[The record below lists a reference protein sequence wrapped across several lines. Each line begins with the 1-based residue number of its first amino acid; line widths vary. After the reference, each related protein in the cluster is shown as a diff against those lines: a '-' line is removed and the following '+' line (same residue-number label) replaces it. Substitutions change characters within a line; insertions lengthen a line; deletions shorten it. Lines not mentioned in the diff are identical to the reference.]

1 MKTTRIQLRLVVLGI
16 VAGLSAMGASVVNGA
31 PGKAKVVSKE
41 GPATGATVG
50 AMLEAGSLITT
61 GEGAEVVL
69 DIDGDVVVL
78 NANTTLAI
86 HRLEFAETGLEKVSN
101 VQLRLSKGRIDGRVE
116 RFSSLSSFVI
126 MIPKGQVTIDAS
138 KGRVVFHVAANGPT
152 VVVEGSANV
161 VFNRGTE
168 ESPNIVAEEV
178 KMGQGFDPSTGEL
191 AMLEKGYRDDL
202 LEKVERKAPPPAVKT
217 ARPPL
222 PDRPFQFFVSP
233 NLPNLQSQGSE

>member
-1 MKTTRIQLRLVVLGI
+1 MKTTGIQLRLVVLGI
-16 VAGLSAMGASVVNGA
+16 AAGLSALGTPMNGA

-50 AMLEAGSLITT
+50 AMLEAGSVITT
-61 GEGAEVVL
+61 GDGAEVVL

-101 VQLRLSKGRIDGRVE
+101 VQLRLSNGRIYGQVE

-138 KGRVVFHVAANGPT
+138 EGRVVFHVSVNGIT
-152 VVVEGSANV
+152 VMAEGSANV

-168 ESPNIVAEEV
+168 ESPNIVAQKVE
-178 KMGQGFDPSTGEL
+178 MGQIFDPATGDL
-191 AMLEKGYRDDL
+191 TMVEKGYRDDL
-202 LEKVERKAPPPAVKT
+202 LEKVERKAPPVVPTVA
-217 ARPPL
+217 PPP

-233 NLPNLQSQGSE
+233 NLPGQN

>member
-1 MKTTRIQLRLVVLGI
+1 MKTTGIQLRLVVLGI
-16 VAGLSAMGASVVNGA
+16 AAGLSALGTPMNGE

-50 AMLEAGSLITT
+50 AMLEVGSVITT
-61 GEGAEVVL
+61 GDGAEVVL

-86 HRLEFAETGLEKVSN
+86 HRMEFAETGLEKVSN
-101 VQLRLSKGRIDGRVE
+101 VQLRLSKGRIYGQVE

-138 KGRVVFHVAANGPT
+138 EGRVVFHVSVNGIT
-152 VVVEGSANV
+152 VMAEGSANV

-168 ESPNIVAEEV
+168 ESPNIVAQKVE
-178 KMGQGFDPSTGEL
+178 MGQGFDPATGDL
-191 AMLEKGYRDDL
+191 TMVDKGYRDDL
-202 LEKVERKAPPPAVKT
+202 LEKVERKAPPAVPT
-217 ARPPL
+217 VVPPP

-233 NLPNLQSQGSE
+233 NLPGQN

>member
-1 MKTTRIQLRLVVLGI
+1 MKTSGIQLRLVVLGI
-16 VAGLSAMGASVVNGA
+16 AAGLSALGTSMNGA

-50 AMLEAGSLITT
+50 AMLEAGSVIAT

-78 NANTTLAI
+78 DANTTLGI

-101 VQLRLSKGRIDGRVE
+101 VLLNLSKGRISGQVE

-138 KGRVVFHVAANGPT
+138 KGRVVFHVAANGVT

-161 VFNRGTE
+161 VINRGTE
-168 ESPNIVAEEV
+168 ESPNIVAQKVE
-178 KMGQGFDPSTGEL
+178 MGQGFDPSTGDLVMVE
-191 AMLEKGYRDDL
+191 EGYRDDL
-202 LEKVERKAPPPAVKT
+202 MEKVERKAPPAVTT
-217 ARPPL
+217 AKPTP

-233 NLPNLQSQGSE
+233 NLPSPGN

>member
-1 MKTTRIQLRLVVLGI
+1 MKTSGIQLRLVVLGI
-16 VAGLSAMGASVVNGA
+16 AAGLSALGTSMNGE

-50 AMLEAGSLITT
+50 AMLEAGSVITT

-78 NANTTLAI
+78 GADTTLAI

-101 VQLRLSKGRIDGRVE
+101 VQLRLSKGRIDGQVE

-138 KGRVVFHVAANGPT
+138 KGRVVFHVAANGTT
-152 VVVEGSANV
+152 VVVEGSADV

-168 ESPNIVAEEV
+168 EAANIVAQKVE
-178 KMGQGFDPSTGEL
+178 MGQSFDPATGDL
-191 AMLEKGYRDDL
+191 AMVEKGYRDDL
-202 LEKVERKAPPPAVKT
+202 LEKVERKAPPAVPT
-217 ARPPL
+217 VAPPP

-233 NLPNLQSQGSE
+233 NLPKP

>member
-1 MKTTRIQLRLVVLGI
+1 MKTTGIQLRLVVLGI
-16 VAGLSAMGASVVNGA
+16 VAGLSALSTSMNGA
-31 PGKAKVVSKE
+31 PGKATVESKE

-50 AMLEAGSLITT
+50 AMLEAGSVITT

-78 NANTTLAI
+78 NANTTLAV

-101 VQLRLSKGRIDGRVE
+101 VQLRLSKGRIYGRVE

-138 KGRVVFHVAANGPT
+138 KGRVVFHVAANGVT
-152 VVVEGSANV
+152 AVVEGSANV

-168 ESPNIVAEEV
+168 ESPNIVAQKVE
-178 KMGQGFDPSTGEL
+178 MGQSFDPSTGDL
-191 AMLEKGYRDDL
+191 AMVEKEYRDDL
-202 LEKVERKAPPPAVKT
+202 VEKVERKAPPAVTTVKPT
-217 ARPPL
+217 L

-233 NLPNLQSQGSE
+233 NLPSQN

>member
-16 VAGLSAMGASVVNGA
+16 VAGLSAFGTSMNGA

-50 AMLEAGSLITT
+50 AMLEAGSVITT
-61 GEGAEVVL
+61 GKGAEVVL
-69 DIDGDVVVL
+69 DIDGDAVVL
-78 NANTTLAI
+78 NANTTLAV

-101 VQLRLSKGRIDGRVE
+101 VQLRLSEGRIYGRVE

-126 MIPKGQVTIDAS
+126 MLPKGQVTIDAS
-138 KGRVVFHVAANGPT
+138 KGRVVFHVSVNGPT
-152 VVVEGSANV
+152 TVVEGSANV

-168 ESPNIVAEEV
+168 ESPNIVAQEV
-178 KMGQGFDPSTGEL
+178 EMGQTFDPSTGDL
-191 AMLEKGYRDDL
+191 AMVEEGYRDDL
-202 LEKVERKAPPPAVKT
+202 MKKVERKAPPTGTT

-233 NLPNLQSQGSE
+233 NLPSSGGE

>member
-1 MKTTRIQLRLVVLGI
+1 MKTSGIQLRLVVLGI
-16 VAGLSAMGASVVNGA
+16 AAGLSALGTSMNGA

-50 AMLEAGSLITT
+50 AMLEAGSVITT

-78 NANTTLAI
+78 DADTTLAI

-101 VQLRLSKGRIDGRVE
+101 VHLRLSKGRIYGQVE

-126 MIPKGQVTIDAS
+126 MIPKGQVTIDAA
-138 KGRVVFHVAANGPT
+138 KGRVVFDVSANGRT
-152 VVVEGSANV
+152 VVVEGSADV

-168 ESPNIVAEEV
+168 EAANIVAKKVE
-178 KMGQGFDPSTGEL
+178 MGQNFDPATGEL
-191 AMLEKGYRDDL
+191 AMVEKEERDVL
-202 LEKVERKAPPPAVKT
+202 LEMVERMLPPPAVTT
-217 ARPPL
+217 AEPPPL
-222 PDRPFQFFVSP
+222 DRPFQFFVSP
-233 NLPNLQSQGSE
+233 NLPSGQD

>member
-16 VAGLSAMGASVVNGA
+16 VVGLSALGTSMNGA

-41 GPATGATVG
+41 GPATGAAVG
-50 AMLEAGSLITT
+50 AMLEAGSVITT

-78 NANTTLAI
+78 NANTTLAV

-101 VQLRLSKGRIDGRVE
+101 VQLRLSEGRIDGRVE

-138 KGRVVFHVAANGPT
+138 KGRVVFHVAANGVT
-152 VVVEGSANV
+152 AVVEGSANV

-168 ESPNIVAEEV
+168 ESPNIVAQKVE
-178 KMGQGFDPSTGEL
+178 MGQGFDPATGDL
-191 AMLEKGYRDDL
+191 AMVEEGYRDDL
-202 LEKVERKAPPPAVKT
+202 LEKVERKAPPAVPT
-217 ARPPL
+217 VAPPP

-233 NLPNLQSQGSE
+233 NLPGLPGQN